1 MSKGYDYP
9 LELEFT
15 EQEEQ
20 YFSALDKKE
29 DPITVD
35 NVIDF
40 LKEEYKNKDFS
51 DFEDFDALLKSME
64 EELEYQFDRCE
75 HKTVIT
81 EELDFEEVTILKMKI
96 DQRATFRRQYLQH
109 LATFELEQGEAPY
122 DLF

>member
-20 YFSALDKKE
+20 YFSSLDKKE
-29 DPITVD
+29 DPIQAEHIMSWLETEFGNRD
-35 NVIDF
+35 I
-40 LKEEYKNKDFS
+40 KKC
-51 DFEDFDALLKSME
+51 KSMKSFLIE
-64 EELEYQFDRCE
+64 IGQEISYNMEDELQ
-75 HKTVIT
+75 TVLT
-81 EELDFEEVTILKMKI
+81 EELGFEELVQLKLKI
-96 DQRATFRRQYLQH
+96 ERRATFRKQYEQY